1 HPLPRREA
9 ADSPGVR
16 DAPLARAA
24 RGGRDGPARAGPLHR
39 RQRRRP
45 PDAGALPEGHRRQ
58 EVRGGRRRDERPD
71 PAVALRLLSRDRAGR
86 RDALRAGPRDRRR
99 RGPDLRVG
107 RFPGEGPRAGPGRA
121 GRPAR
126 RDERRRVWLRDGL
139 QLQHAT
145 AGRRSARGRQPVHD
159 RAPPGDVRGP
169 GGGGDTPMSQT
180 FQGSFVAMV
189 TPFRN
194 GQVDEAKLR
203 ELVELHV
210 ANGTDGLIPCGT
222 NGESPSLNHDEHRR
236 VVEIVIEAA
245 HGRIRVVAG
254 TGSNSTTEAIDL
266 TKHAE
271 RAGAAG
277 ALVVNPYYNKPTQEG
292 LYRHFRAVAE
302 SVAIPILVYNIQSR
316 TAVNVETDTLA
327 RLVRDVRNIVGVKEA
342 SGSLDQMS
350 QVIAACGPDFSV
362 LSGDD
367 NVTLPLL
374 AIGGSGVV
382 SVIANIVPRETAD
395 LVHAALDGDWKRA
408 RDLHY
413 RLFPLARAAFLE
425 TNPIPI
431 KEAMAM
437 AGMLE
442 PEFRLPMCRM
452 SDANREKLR
461 AILKSYA
468 LVK

>member
-1 HPLPRREA
+1 
-9 ADSPGVR
+9 
-16 DAPLARAA
+16 
-24 RGGRDGPARAGPLHR
+24 
-39 RQRRRP
+39 
-45 PDAGALPEGHRRQ
+45 
-58 EVRGGRRRDERPD
+58 
-71 PAVALRLLSRDRAGR
+71 
-86 RDALRAGPRDRRR
+86 
-99 RGPDLRVG
+99 
-107 RFPGEGPRAGPGRA
+107 
-121 GRPAR
+121 
-126 RDERRRVWLRDGL
+126 
-139 QLQHAT
+139 
-145 AGRRSARGRQPVHD
+145 
-159 RAPPGDVRGP
+159 
-169 GGGGDTPMSQT
+169 MSQT

-194 GQVDEAKLR
+194 GSVDEAKLR
-203 ELVELHV
+203 ELVEFHIT
-210 ANGTDGLIPCGT
+210 NGTDGLIPCGT
-222 NGESPSLNHDEHRR
+222 TGESPSLNHDEHRR
-236 VVEIVIEAA
+236 VVEVVIEAA
-245 HGRIRVVAG
+245 QGRIRVVAG
-254 TGSNSTTEAIDL
+254 TGSNSTTEAISL

-327 RLVRDVRNIVGVKEA
+327 RLVRDAKNVVGVKEA

-350 QVIAACGPDFSV
+350 QVIQACGPDFSV

-367 NVTLPLL
+367 NITLPLL

-382 SVIANIVPRETAD
+382 SVIANILPRETAD

-437 AGMLE
+437 AGMIE

-452 SDANREKLR
+452 GDANREKLR
-461 AILKSYA
+461 AILKTYA

>member
-1 HPLPRREA
+1 M
-9 ADSPGVR
+9 
-16 DAPLARAA
+16 
-24 RGGRDGPARAGPLHR
+24 
-39 RQRRRP
+39 
-45 PDAGALPEGHRRQ
+45 
-58 EVRGGRRRDERPD
+58 
-71 PAVALRLLSRDRAGR
+71 
-86 RDALRAGPRDRRR
+86 
-99 RGPDLRVG
+99 
-107 RFPGEGPRAGPGRA
+107 
-121 GRPAR
+121 
-126 RDERRRVWLRDGL
+126 
-139 QLQHAT
+139 
-145 AGRRSARGRQPVHD
+145 SAR
-159 RAPPGDVRGP
+159 
-169 GGGGDTPMSQT
+169 

-194 GQVDEAKLR
+194 GKVDEAKVR

-210 ANGTDGLIPCGT
+210 GHGTDGLVPCGT
-222 NGESPSLNHDEHRR
+222 TGESPTLSHDEHKR
-236 VVEIVIEAA
+236 VVELALEAA
-245 HGRIRVVAG
+245 RGRIPVVAG
-254 TGSNSTTEAIDL
+254 TGSNSTAEAIDL

-302 SVAIPILVYNIQSR
+302 SVAIPILVYNIQGR
-316 TAVNVETDTLA
+316 TAVNVETPTLE
-327 RLVRDVRNIVGVKEA
+327 RLVRDVKNVAGVKEA

-367 NVTLPLL
+367 NITLPLL
-374 AIGGSGVV
+374 AIGGHGVV
-382 SVIANIVPRETAD
+382 SVIANIVPRETAEM
-395 LVHAALDGDWKRA
+395 VHAALDGDWKRA
-408 RDLHY
+408 RELHY

-452 SDANREKLR
+452 SDANRERLR
-461 AILKSYA
+461 AVLKPYA

>member
-1 HPLPRREA
+1 L
-9 ADSPGVR
+9 
-16 DAPLARAA
+16 
-24 RGGRDGPARAGPLHR
+24 
-39 RQRRRP
+39 
-45 PDAGALPEGHRRQ
+45 
-58 EVRGGRRRDERPD
+58 
-71 PAVALRLLSRDRAGR
+71 
-86 RDALRAGPRDRRR
+86 
-99 RGPDLRVG
+99 
-107 RFPGEGPRAGPGRA
+107 
-121 GRPAR
+121 
-126 RDERRRVWLRDGL
+126 
-139 QLQHAT
+139 
-145 AGRRSARGRQPVHD
+145 
-159 RAPPGDVRGP
+159 
-169 GGGGDTPMSQT
+169 
-180 FQGSFVAMV
+180 
-189 TPFRN
+189 PFRN
-194 GQVDEAKLR
+194 GKVDEAKLR

-222 NGESPSLNHDEHRR
+222 TGESPSLNHDEHRR
-236 VVEIVIEAA
+236 VVEIVVEAA
-245 HGRIRVVAG
+245 RGRIRVVAG
-254 TGSNSTTEAIDL
+254 TGSNSTAEAIDL

-302 SVAIPILVYNIQSR
+302 SVAIPVLVYNIQSR
-316 TAVNVETDTLA
+316 TAVNVETDTMA
-327 RLVRDVRNIVGVKEA
+327 RLARDVRNIVGVKEA

-367 NVTLPLL
+367 NITLPLL

-395 LVHAALDGDWKRA
+395 MVHAALDGDWKRA

-437 AGMLE
+437 AGMIE

-461 AILKSYA
+461 AILKSYS

>member
-1 HPLPRREA
+1 
-9 ADSPGVR
+9 
-16 DAPLARAA
+16 
-24 RGGRDGPARAGPLHR
+24 
-39 RQRRRP
+39 
-45 PDAGALPEGHRRQ
+45 
-58 EVRGGRRRDERPD
+58 
-71 PAVALRLLSRDRAGR
+71 
-86 RDALRAGPRDRRR
+86 
-99 RGPDLRVG
+99 
-107 RFPGEGPRAGPGRA
+107 
-121 GRPAR
+121 
-126 RDERRRVWLRDGL
+126 
-139 QLQHAT
+139 
-145 AGRRSARGRQPVHD
+145 
-159 RAPPGDVRGP
+159 
-169 GGGGDTPMSQT
+169 MSQT

-194 GQVDEAKLR
+194 GKVDEAKLR
-203 ELVELHV
+203 ELVEFHITH
-210 ANGTDGLIPCGT
+210 GTDGLIPCGT
-222 NGESPSLNHDEHRR
+222 TGESPTLSHDEHHR
-236 VVEIVIEAA
+236 VVELVIEAA
-245 HGRIRVVAG
+245 RGRIRVVAG
-254 TGSNSTTEAIDL
+254 TGSYSTSDAIEM

-302 SVAIPILVYNIQSR
+302 SVAIPILVYNIQGR
-316 TAVNVETDTLA
+316 TAINVETDTMARLA
-327 RLVRDVRNIVGVKEA
+327 RDVKNIVGVKEA

-367 NVTLPLL
+367 NITLPLL

-408 RDLHY
+408 RDLHF

-461 AILKSYA
+461 AILKPYG
-468 LVK
+468 LIK

>member
-1 HPLPRREA
+1 
-9 ADSPGVR
+9 
-16 DAPLARAA
+16 
-24 RGGRDGPARAGPLHR
+24 
-39 RQRRRP
+39 
-45 PDAGALPEGHRRQ
+45 
-58 EVRGGRRRDERPD
+58 
-71 PAVALRLLSRDRAGR
+71 
-86 RDALRAGPRDRRR
+86 
-99 RGPDLRVG
+99 
-107 RFPGEGPRAGPGRA
+107 
-121 GRPAR
+121 
-126 RDERRRVWLRDGL
+126 
-139 QLQHAT
+139 
-145 AGRRSARGRQPVHD
+145 
-159 RAPPGDVRGP
+159 
-169 GGGGDTPMSQT
+169 MSQT

-194 GQVDEAKLR
+194 GKVDEAKLR
-203 ELVELHV
+203 ELVEFHI
-210 ANGTDGLIPCGT
+210 AHGTDGLIPCGT
-222 NGESPSLNHDEHRR
+222 TGESPGLTHDEHRR
-236 VVEIVIEAA
+236 IVEVVIEAA
-245 HGRIRVVAG
+245 RGRIRVVPG
-254 TGSNSTTEAIDL
+254 TGSNSTAEAIGL

-327 RLVRDVRNIVGVKEA
+327 RLVRDVASVAGVKEA

-367 NVTLPLL
+367 NITLPLL

-461 AILKSYA
+461 AILKPYA